1 MGFFYATS
9 QVLYKRLTVSNIQ
22 TIDKIKIKNL
32 FWQEY
37 SNKTDPLI
45 TKYILKQYK
54 TFFSNIK

>member
-1 MGFFYATS
+1 
-9 QVLYKRLTVSNIQ
+9 VSNIQ

-54 TFFSNIK
+54 NFFFKYKMTRFIHLIKSYQK